1 MTSPTPASV
10 PSNTIGRVSK
20 LQIRGRQLKRSM
32 DLIGSLAL
40 ITIFAPLMLTIAIVL
55 YITQGLP
62 LIYRRRVVGP
72 SGEFDAWKFRSMAKD
87 ADEVLER
94 NAAMKAEFVKNFKL
108 KSDPRVTP
116 VGAVIRKFSLDE
128 LPQLFNVARGQMSL
142 VGPRMITSPE
152 LMNYGDYQHLLLQ
165 VKPGLTGYW
174 QVQGRQEVSYAERVE
189 MDVEYILG
197 WHVIWDLKIL
207 LLTPLRVVRGRGAY

>member
-1 MTSPTPASV
+1 MTSPAPASL
-10 PSNTIGRVSK
+10 PSNTIGRVPK
-20 LQIRGRQLKRSM
+20 IQIRGRLLKRTI
-32 DLIGSLAL
+32 DVIGSLAL
-40 ITIFAPLMLTIAIVL
+40 ITIVGPLMVVIAIVL
-55 YITQGLP
+55 YVTQGRP
-62 LIYRRRVVGP
+62 LIYLRRVVGP
-72 SGEFDAWKFRSMAKD
+72 SGEFDAWKFRSMRKD

-94 NAAMKAEFVKNFKL
+94 NPAMKAEFVKSFKL

-128 LPQLFNVARGQMSL
+128 LPQLFNVVRGQMSL
-142 VGPRMITSPE
+142 VGPRMITPPE

-174 QVQGRQEVSYAERVE
+174 QVQGRQEVSYAERVK

-197 WHVIWDLKIL
+197 WHLIWDLKIL